1 MSTINPMVTT
11 IVQHIMTT
19 QNDVESWRKDL
30 IRNHIFEAQEA
41 RDLSEREVSLVQH
54 ALLIQAYSQLN
65 SDELL
70 KLTAKFKLN
79 YKVNFDDEFQM
90 TAICY

>member
-41 RDLSEREVSLVQH
+41 RDLSEREISLVQH